1 MPETYGTGPEYMNSP
16 HVSLIKAQPHS
27 PTQEG
32 GDWEVWLFCVLKK
45 YIWFGFFTIIL
56 SNKYSDTHSL

>member
-32 GDWEVWLFCVLKK
+32 ETGKCSFSVYSRNTYRLVSLILF
-45 YIWFGFFTIIL
+45 
-56 SNKYSDTHSL
+56 